1 MMHAEMGSTA
11 LWLMLLLGAYHG
23 INPGMGWLFAVALG
37 MQEQKG
43 SAVARSLVPMAL
55 GHALAI
61 GSVVLAAAFLG
72 MALPR
77 EAIRYPVAAL
87 LVGLGILSLVRHHH
101 PRWVRMQVGFRDLTL
116 WSFLMA
122 SAHGAGLMVLPVLLG
137 SSTVEAADPM
147 AGHHHTSA
155 AASPLAALLAT
166 GGPYRSLPCGHR
178 AHRVGWSI
186 ASSASRSSARRGST
200 STWYGPL
207 RSWSPAWSLWWRSP
221 LESFFFSR
229 ARVVWRKKMALAGP
243 ALDDVDY
250 AFVQARARSSNNS
263 RSRALRVSAAA
274 RSNSARASS
283 NRPSFLSRSPRTLGN
298 R

>member
-1 MMHAEMGSTA
+1 MTHAHMDSTA

-37 MQEQKG
+37 MQERKG
-43 SAVARSLVPMAL
+43 SAVARALAPIAL

-77 EAIRYPVAAL
+77 QAIRYPVAAIL
-87 LVGLGILSLVRHHH
+87 FVLGIFSLVRHYH
-101 PRWVRMQVGFRDLTL
+101 PRWVRMQVGFRDLTV

-137 SSTVEAADPM
+137 SSTVEAAGQM

-166 GGPYRSLPCGHR
+166 AVHTTAYLAVTGLIAWVVYRKFGL
-178 AHRVGWSI
+178 AI
-186 ASSASRSSARRGST
+186 
-200 STWYGPL
+200 L
-207 RSWSPAWSLWWRSP
+207 RKAWFNLN
-221 LESFFFSR
+221 L
-229 ARVVWRKKMALAGP
+229 VW
-243 ALDDVDY
+243 
-250 AFVQARARSSNNS
+250 
-263 RSRALRVSAAA
+263 AAA
-274 RSNSARASS
+274 LVVTS
-283 NRPSFLSRSPRTLGN
+283 LVTLLM
-298 R
+298 